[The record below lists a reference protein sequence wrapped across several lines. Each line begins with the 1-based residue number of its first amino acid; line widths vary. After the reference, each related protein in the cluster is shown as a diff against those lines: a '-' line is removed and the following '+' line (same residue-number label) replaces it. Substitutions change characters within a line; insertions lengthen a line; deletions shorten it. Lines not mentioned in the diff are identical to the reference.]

1 MELPTD
7 LIPARP
13 AAPVAAYLGGK
24 RRLANTIIERLA
36 AIPHRTYVEPFIG
49 MGGVFLRRPF
59 RARAEVIND
68 LSKDVSGLFR
78 ILQRHYQ
85 AFLDML
91 RWQVSSRAEFERL
104 TSVDPETLTDLER
117 AARFIYLQRLA
128 FGGRIVGRA
137 FGVSPSN
144 PGRFDMS
151 KIAPLLEDAH
161 ERLSGV
167 VIERL
172 NYAEL
177 IPRYDSPETLFY
189 LDPPY
194 WECERYYGAGVFARE
209 DFERLAELLAGIKG
223 RFIMSLNDRPGVR
236 KVFRRFEID
245 TVKLA
250 YGVAARSGQA
260 GKTFAEVLISGGGR
274 K

>member
-1 MELPTD
+1 MESSPD

-24 RRLANTIIERLA
+24 RRLANTIIERVA
-36 AIPHRTYVEPFIG
+36 AVPHRTYVEPFIG

-104 TSVDPETLTDLER
+104 TSVDPDTLTDLER
-117 AARFIYLQRLA
+117 AARFIYLQHLA
-128 FGGRIVGRA
+128 FGGRIVGRS
-137 FGVSPSN
+137 FGVSPSK

-172 NYAEL
+172 NYGEL

-250 YGVAARSGQA
+250 YGVAARSGQS
-260 GKTFAEVLISGGGR
+260 GKNFSEVLISGRG
-274 K
+274 